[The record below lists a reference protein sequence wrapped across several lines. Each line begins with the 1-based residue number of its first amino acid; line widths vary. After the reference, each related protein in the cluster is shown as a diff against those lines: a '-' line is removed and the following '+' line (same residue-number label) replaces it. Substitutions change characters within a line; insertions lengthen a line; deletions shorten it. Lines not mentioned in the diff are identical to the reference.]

1 MLLYC
6 WNIVKSKIK
15 FKINRASMNDYNYGK
30 LWLSQKKN
38 KNWLK
43 NWNIF
48 MFSTN
53 YLLCMT
59 KKSIKR
65 KAWKEPTKLF
75 PNKGKRK
82 LVVFKTKII
91 NEIKPT
97 LLFSWPASNLVEH
110 FYSCLFPFLTSY
122 VPPLGFDNYHKIAVC
137 GPVHVPKFWHTWYMW
152 VNTKK
157 DISGIILFT

>member
-1 MLLYC
+1 
-6 WNIVKSKIK
+6 
-15 FKINRASMNDYNYGK
+15 
-30 LWLSQKKN
+30 
-38 KNWLK
+38 
-43 NWNIF
+43 

-53 YLLCMT
+53 YLLCVT

-137 GPVHVPKFWHTWYMW
+137 GPVHVPKFWHTLIYVGKYQKGYIKHHTFYLMIFLTIFSNL
-152 VNTKK
+152 VL
-157 DISGIILFT
+157 I